1 MAKTRERVSD
11 VRPYVERAIKDE
23 EFREELKN
31 AFFAARGVYDE
42 LMGPRGVSGKA
53 VRVASDKDMR
63 DNLRSAI
70 DDLRNAADR
79 IQKGQ
84 SHKGRNLC
92 WSSGIAIGIL
102 LFNPMTG
109 ADTRRW
115 LKESVFGE
123 EDEFGYQGTLARSRT
138 RSAWSPNRAR
148 RARAPVGRRRLLRA
162 V

>member
-11 VRPYVERAIKDE
+11 VKPYVERAIKDE
-23 EFREELKN
+23 EFRDNLKN

-53 VRVASDKDMR
+53 VRVASDKDIR

-79 IQKGQ
+79 IQKGP
-84 SHKGRNLC
+84 SHKGRNLLLV
-92 WSSGIAIGIL
+92 SGIAIGIF

-109 ADTRRW
+109 ADARRW

-123 EDEFGYQGTLARSRT
+123 EDEFGYQGNSG
-138 RSAWSPNRAR
+138 S
-148 RARAPVGRRRLLRA
+148 
-162 V
+162 